1 MKRSKGRVYALT
13 LYERG
18 VPGANNRLDRLP
30 RVAKWQQLIRGAI
43 YDAHGLI
50 NVGKRGG
57 RIHLE
62 APFSLA
68 PGERAEIEAWF
79 YFKSKSSGDGVNL
92 LKPVEDALFPED
104 RELLDGTYHVR
115 RRQKENRVEIVLRI
129 YPDAAGLQVRGPQT
143 A

>member
-1 MKRSKGRVYALT
+1 MKKPKSRVYLLT
-13 LYERG
+13 LNERG

-43 YDAHGLI
+43 YDAYGLI

-57 RIHLE
+57 KIHLE
-62 APFSLA
+62 APFCLA
-68 PGERAEIEAWF
+68 LGERAEIEVWF
-79 YFKSKSSGDGVNL
+79 YFKSKSSGDGTNL
-92 LKPVEDALFPED
+92 LKPVEDSYFAED

-115 RRQKENRVEIVLRI
+115 RRQKENRVVIELRI
-129 YPDAAGLQVRGPQT
+129 YPDAAGLQVRGQKT